1 MKTGKR
7 TATAARQATFVP
19 KNASA
24 EIAVNPA
31 FEQRLVQIRQEGFT
45 VLNVPVSTAATLSI
59 AGKALQGQLEVCGK
73 QPAHSTYT
81 SLQGKQRLEYR
92 PGDAVLGDLGV
103 LQQLATTVRLLS
115 CTAMLSY
122 SIAHAIF
129 VNASL
134 MYFGNG
140 SSGGSTS

>member
-1 MKTGKR
+1 
-7 TATAARQATFVP
+7 
-19 KNASA
+19 
-24 EIAVNPA
+24 
-31 FEQRLVQIRQEGFT
+31 
-45 VLNVPVSTAATLSI
+45 VSTAATLTI
-59 AGKALQGQLEVCGK
+59 AGKALQGQLEVCSK
-73 QPAHSTYT
+73 QPAHSTYAGYT